1 VIFLGDFSFVKIFLK
16 NYCVTMTTT
25 LNTSRS
31 ENTMVLSARVSAC
44 MYFLVYLEIVLSTK
58 MCDQKHGGFY
68 VTIDLFSWGF
78 PLTRGSNVCGR
89 QSDLSILV
97 AL

>member
-16 NYCVTMTTT
+16 NYCVIMTTT

-44 MYFLVYLEIVLSTK
+44 MYFLVCIVT
-58 MCDQKHGGFY
+58 Y
-68 VTIDLFSWGF
+68 IDIDVFAQNAIF
-78 PLTRGSNVCGR
+78 
-89 QSDLSILV
+89 
-97 AL
+97 

>member
-44 MYFLVYLEIVLSTK
+44 MYFLVRLY
-58 MCDQKHGGFY
+58 
-68 VTIDLFSWGF
+68 
-78 PLTRGSNVCGR
+78 
-89 QSDLSILV
+89 IL
-97 AL
+97 

>member
-16 NYCVTMTTT
+16 NYCVTMTTI

-44 MYFLVYLEIVLSTK
+44 MYFLVFKYYGSAIQTK
-58 MCDQKHGGFY
+58 VFIG
-68 VTIDLFSWGF
+68 
-78 PLTRGSNVCGR
+78 
-89 QSDLSILV
+89 
-97 AL
+97 

>member
-44 MYFLVYLEIVLSTK
+44 MYFLVVKVLGCPK
-58 MCDQKHGGFY
+58 VGG
-68 VTIDLFSWGF
+68 G
-78 PLTRGSNVCGR
+78 
-89 QSDLSILV
+89 
-97 AL
+97 

>member
-1 VIFLGDFSFVKIFLK
+1 MIFLVDFSFVKIFLK

-44 MYFLVYLEIVLSTK
+44 MYFLVYNCFARLI
-58 MCDQKHGGFY
+58 
-68 VTIDLFSWGF
+68 LFKYATSG
-78 PLTRGSNVCGR
+78 TVIISKI
-89 QSDLSILV
+89 S
-97 AL
+97 